1 MTLFQLVKIAL
12 DALYEEALG
21 EYGKKTDDEIIAR
34 FKYLT
39 TSYNDLTNDERE
51 PVDYKDPATRF
62 AYVYKYVASHGDY
75 VVRLLTI
82 TRQELGTVFNDKT
95 ARVTCI
101 GGGPGSDILA
111 VLKYLA
117 DYGSKEPVKK
127 IVCYLLDKEQA
138 WADTWTELDDKLE
151 LDDIKLNVN
160 FQPLDVTDPDSWSSQ
175 KKFLEA
181 DLFTLSYFV
190 SEVFALDNG
199 VVKKF
204 WASLFK
210 EAKPGA
216 LFVYDDNG
224 KDVFNN
230 YFDEQWK
237 AAGLEL
243 VEDGTNTAWTPSSSE
258 QASELAF
265 YKAKFGE
272 NPKLKSYL
280 SYRILRKKK

>member
-1 MTLFQLVKIAL
+1 M
-12 DALYEEALG
+12 
-21 EYGKKTDDEIIAR
+21 
-34 FKYLT
+34 
-39 TSYNDLTNDERE
+39 
-51 PVDYKDPATRF
+51 DYKDPATRF

-82 TRQELGTVFNDKT
+82 ARQELGTVFNDKT

-151 LDDIKLNVN
+151 LNDVKLNVN
-160 FQPLDVTDPDSWSSQ
+160 FQPLDVTDPDSWASQ

-190 SEVFALDNG
+190 SEVIALDNG

-204 WASLFK
+204 WATLFK

-243 VEDGTNTAWTPSSSE
+243 IKDGTNTAWTPSSSE
-258 QASELAF
+258 QASELAL